1 MIKENFLRRILYI
14 GAGLIILVAALLILL
29 VIPCI
34 ILDKSLTST
43 PVNAVIGTFLNVI
56 LHLLP
61 LYVFREAIIVN
72 KRNGLLKNKNILFIA
87 SGIGL
92 LLLGLMLMDGA
103 IAYMEDGAIVFMGH
117 DNMHLASI
125 SMFICAGCD
134 FFAAVIAFT
143 ALFLLPK
150 KTDIK

>member
-1 MIKENFLRRILYI
+1 MIKKNILRCILYT
-14 GAGLIILVAALLILL
+14 GAGLVILVAVLLTLS
-29 VIPCI
+29 VIPSI

-43 PVNAVIGTFLNVI
+43 PVNAVIGTLLNVI

-72 KRNGLLKNKNILFIA
+72 KRNDLLKNKNILFIA

-103 IAYMEDGAIVFMGH
+103 IAYMEDGAIAFMGH

-125 SMFICAGCD
+125 TMFICAGCD
-134 FFAAVIAFT
+134 LFAAVIAST
-143 ALFLLPK
+143 ALFLQPK